1 MKGADAAVDRATAGQ
16 RRGQVTGSPANS
28 ECDLFCVIFTCDF
41 ISVPN
46 TIRPSQQKESPV
58 DTCSSSGSPMP
69 VYAGAVSAS

>member
-1 MKGADAAVDRATAGQ
+1 MKGADAAVNTT
-16 RRGQVTGSPANS
+16 TGYLSKGALANS
-28 ECDLFCVIFTCDF
+28 ECDLFCAFFTCDF

-46 TIRPSQQKESPV
+46 TIRPSHQKESLV

>member
-1 MKGADAAVDRATAGQ
+1 MKGADAAMNMATGYLSK
-16 RRGQVTGSPANS
+16 GPPTNS
-28 ECDLFCVIFTCDF
+28 ECDLFCVFFTCSF

-46 TIRPSQQKESPV
+46 TIRPSQQKESLV